1 MILKRWIII
10 FLSFSCFN
18 ILAQPGDY
26 DNVLSNYTNTQTNQ
40 IRFLSNNI
48 PTSHFNIAEIKMA
61 LHEDLI
67 LQFNSSNNLQVIW
80 EIYNRNGHDSTRKYD
95 YSDESQIK
103 LVLHISRY
111 PDKMVSIPF
120 TLPIDST
127 FQKPFVIKIPFH
139 TRQENKTYLEMV
151 SEFKD
156 LLKKT
161 KEEQISINFYLNI
174 LPKNS
179 CNNHGIPLGTGSLI
193 VRKGDDHKRKELT
206 IPSLNLGDFFD
217 KFKKKDHKKEK
228 EIQPKDTIY
237 PVENMEIYKKMK
249 QQLPHYKLKLYPRED
264 VRYQYLNTP
273 HLDPAIL
280 DSIHRDDKLYYGAG
294 YQIIKKTRAGKK
306 FTKGYVY
313 VAISAVPEYEGCLFY
328 FDAKSGRFLYAI
340 GLIAIPG

>member
-1 MILKRWIII
+1 MNLKRWIII
-10 FLSFSCFN
+10 FLSISCFSL
-18 ILAQPGDY
+18 LAQPGDY
-26 DNVLSNYTNTQTNQ
+26 DHVISNYPQNKITQIQ
-40 IRFLSNNI
+40 F
-48 PTSHFNIAEIKMA
+48 FNKNLLKIKFDDDEIKIA
-61 LHEDLI
+61 FQEDLTM
-67 LQFNSSNNLQVIW
+67 QFKSSYNLLEIW

-95 YSDESQIK
+95 YSDDSQVK

-127 FQKPFVIKIPFH
+127 FQKPFVINIPFH

-161 KEEQISINFYLNI
+161 NEYPIIFNFHLNI
-174 LPKNS
+174 LPKDSSDNQ
-179 CNNHGIPLGTGSLI
+179 GIPLGTGSLI
-193 VRKGDDHKRKELT
+193 IYKGDDHKRKELT

-264 VRYQYLNTP
+264 VRYQYLNAP
-273 HLDPAIL
+273 PVDPAIL

-313 VAISAVPEYEGCLFY
+313 VAISEVPEYEGCLFY

-340 GLIAIPG
+340 RLIAIPG